1 MRRKRILID
10 DDDQREEKLSAFD
23 EFKQKVYYTFSEIL
37 ECKQISPTLAIF
49 MIVFSYL
56 QVISLT
62 CNSYNVYLNNSLFGL
77 ILPLIGYTLL
87 FPQITSQQ
95 NLFFNYGLLILGLGI
110 SIFIIWGMYYVYKCP
125 NQEEVYIRQF
135 KSSLGLIYDAFDK
148 IIFIPLMGLIL
159 ANFFCQLNVTCFS
172 TTHIIL
178 IIFSVIT
185 FFLMIILEILYNFMF
200 FNFTFKSQDSFS
212 RNPSDLNMTSIVFK
226 LVSLLTYL
234 ILNLSDHTQL
244 LEQMLVMI
252 IISFFIMLDTLN
264 SYPYHLKSVSKTNC
278 IMVTTFFW
286 VNASSFFVEASNIQ
300 LFQQNALLL
309 VGLGAVFFVKLQ
321 LNRVSYTA
329 NNVMISE
336 LIAIDTDILLDM
348 KVRVYHTLSQNLHI
362 KKSELLLASLLKI
375 HHDKCVDP
383 MCPCQR
389 RNYLY
394 DPKNLGYGDSK
405 IQFHKDDVFVKHFV
419 NKMIKDG
426 LKKFRTSKIAN
437 LDHLFYQF
445 EFLCLYTPLYTQSHQ
460 FRKMYGDNLGASID
474 FILYCLQQKIYK
486 YIYYKNIKNPVS
498 ESLQIENVKEFDK
511 GLKQIR
517 ESIRDVSQHF
527 SDLWET
533 LIDQVPDLSKLLQVC
548 NKNFQEIKQTQ
559 DIFQDLTLLNN
570 TSIELKVL
578 MEIYANQIVFDELLQ
593 LQVQKSIHMRS
604 QLEVGNSVN
613 QDLDFLIKKYNIYDD
628 NICVISLSSRYETMS
643 QITWCSHNVD
653 QILGVNSFSLKGRSI
668 NDFMPTVFSSFHDQ
682 ILKHFYNTGQETTI
696 NNIMHTWALDQQGYL
711 FSANVFAKIIPLQKE
726 IEIMSLIHKLNNTDY
741 ILTDSDGE
749 ISGFGKKFANI
760 LNITPK
766 EFSKFRLN
774 IQLIAPKLM
783 SVYRDYFVDL
793 EEGQQTQRPIQNTK
807 KMTVL
812 GSDIQSSVKE
822 VKFIIFIPQNFTEVL
837 QDHQEKKNELFS
849 TFFNLEEDIL
859 RQKSKMDPKIL
870 FEFKSIYFNYIQ
882 YGLRKINWKK
892 LQSIIKMRATIQTFT
907 FYNGHNMQ
915 SVKALKIMHYEVKK
929 PDYDY
934 MQKMKKRQEDL
945 KGVITEM
952 NKMIDDQKKKK
963 FKSQVFNEQKILF
976 AYFNLIFFIQNEE
989 EQIALEIKEKAD
1001 DGVQDK
1007 RKQQYKKRLKN
1018 VLSLF
1023 QRSGSAQF
1031 TNLGSLQPAD
1041 AKQDSKVSTPQNS
1054 TKIQTPQNKQQ
1065 KSSGQ
1070 PGQHNNNNEERID
1083 VEVKKAIIGLLRPA
1097 TQNNY
1102 AQAVIRQA
1110 RLSQM
1115 AQIQGLKKDDKRR
1128 QNFSYRKQT
1137 SNQLSE
1143 SSPKSNQQLFSN
1155 QASRIEDFSNQGSV
1169 ISKEQDKQGQKLA
1182 VTAPPDRKAK
1192 KNMFIKKNV
1201 VENFYPEFDEELHL
1215 PVASKFKQIL
1225 INKRIIGKKK
1235 GSHFYQHQ
1243 GKSKRRESG
1252 LMFDF
1257 DEAQNTQYSQTNA
1270 ATMTENEININ
1281 LIDQEDDNKQ
1291 EDKNQDQVNENNLN
1305 TSLSQSKIQGFEK
1318 QRSRIKSSEGDKSPV
1333 YKDTKEIKNLINQN
1347 DYKRQRSGSKIVPQ
1361 QEKNTNGRKLSKMG
1375 LFQKQGSQSNGFNK
1389 LRNKMKNGQLIKQLK
1404 SFDRE
1409 KDGSPSNQGNL
1420 QNADQQKQ
1428 VQKSDSSSE
1437 EDVNAEELKILLK
1450 SEKSNHTDKE
1460 ERNLIENLEKRD
1472 IQDEEKAVAQS
1483 VNSTNSS
1490 INTQNALRLLRV
1502 SLQNMKLPF
1511 VLIIAN
1517 YCVITM
1523 SILVFALSL
1532 TQLITTQSSY
1542 SDIKQQVNILDNISA
1557 YSENTTQFYY
1567 FYKDLYFVENKYLD
1581 NSLYDQNW
1589 WSNQQNLISNASLNF
1604 FNFTVNDLSQ
1614 AGGQEIQSKDV
1625 RFYLFE
1631 QMDAIM
1637 LIDQDPIKLNIDFQK
1652 YIRLF
1657 MNAVNSTIT
1666 YTRNKFDKLAI
1677 SKDDFLYFI
1686 FSNYDLNNQQ
1696 NQFNF
1701 SEAMDL
1707 IHKSMNQLFST
1718 FISLWTFTFTLI
1730 AGCVL
1735 AIYPIILKS
1744 RIKIHDSLVLFTK
1757 ISIRDVENY
1766 YTHYKNITHF
1776 FSTFISIR
1784 QLSRDVESFLEG
1796 EQILQFRQRKENDN
1810 KSISRSRKY
1819 KGVKIDRMGFFM
1831 QMLVVYVF
1839 FTAFAILKDIKMI
1852 FFITNTEDYIKAQI
1866 NQQQVFYQFQ
1876 NRVISYKQYLSDFQ
1890 DQENQSQIEIDSNN
1904 LSNQMKGNI
1913 TKLLMDNYQLFGKID
1928 QSYTQFVNSL
1938 MTDPVC
1944 QILALPSNDLC
1955 YSLQNSLLSK
1965 SFQNFFI
1972 YSENL
1977 FLNGFEHV
1985 KSIYQQQG
1993 FQKAQIESIM
2003 QINDTY
2009 LKDLTSLQQYI
2020 QLVNLMWKEYE
2031 QSSLFDEIDQQ
2042 LQFTQIVFICYS
2054 VSIFLFLVFVWLNV
2068 YLNLKRD
2075 SRWVNGF
2082 ILLIPIQMLRENQYL
2097 RSYLKRKLQ
2106 INSLSYA

>member
-1 MRRKRILID
+1 MRKKRRLID
-10 DDDQREEKLSAFD
+10 DEDQSDEKLSTFD
-23 EFKQKVYYTFSEIL
+23 EFKQKIYYTFSEIL

-49 MIVFSYL
+49 MMVFSYL

-62 CNSYNVYLNNSLFGL
+62 CNSFNVHLNNSLFGL

-95 NLFFNYGLLILGLGI
+95 NLFFNYALLILGLGI
-110 SIFIIWGMYYVYKCP
+110 SIFIFWGMYYVYTCH

-148 IIFIPLMGLIL
+148 IIFMPLMGLIL

-226 LVSLLTYL
+226 LISLMTYL
-234 ILNLSDHTQL
+234 VINLNDHTQL

-264 SYPYHLKSVSKTNC
+264 TYPYHSKSVSKTNC

-286 VNASSFFVEASNIQ
+286 VNASSFFVEASNIS

-329 NNVMISE
+329 NIVMISE

-375 HHDKCVDP
+375 HHDKCRDL

-394 DPKNLGYGDSK
+394 DPKNLSYGDQK
-405 IQFHKDDVFVKHFV
+405 IQFHKDEVFVKHFV

-445 EFLCLYTPLYTQSHQ
+445 EFLCLYTPLYTQSFQ

-486 YIYYKNIKNPVS
+486 YIYFKNIKNPVS

-511 GLKQIR
+511 GLKKIR
-517 ESIRDVSQHF
+517 ESIRGVSQHF

-570 TSIELKVL
+570 TSIELKEL

-668 NDFMPTVFSSFHDQ
+668 NDFMPQVFSSFHDQ

-696 NNIMHTWALDQQGYL
+696 NNIMHTWALDQHGYL

-726 IEIMSLIHKLNNTDY
+726 IEIMSLIHKLNSTDY

-766 EFSKFRLN
+766 EFSKFKLN

-783 SVYRDYFVDL
+783 SIYRDYFVDL
-793 EEGQQTQRPIQNTK
+793 EETNQTQRPIQNTK
-807 KMTVL
+807 KMAVL

-822 VKFIIFIPQNFTEVL
+822 IKFIIFIPQNFVDVL
-837 QDHQEKKNELFS
+837 QDHQESKNQLFS

-859 RQKSKMDPKIL
+859 RQKSKMDPKNL
-870 FEFKSIYFNYIQ
+870 FDFKSVYFNYIQ

-892 LQSIIKMRATIQTFT
+892 LQSIVKMRATIQTFT

-915 SVKALKIMHYEVKK
+915 SVKALKIMHYEIKK
-929 PDYDY
+929 PDYEY
-934 MQKMKKRQEDL
+934 MQKMKKRQDDL
-945 KGVITEM
+945 KGVISEM

-963 FKSQVFNEQKILF
+963 FK
-976 AYFNLIFFIQNEE
+976 AQNEE
-989 EQIALEIKEKAD
+989 EQVALEIKEKGD
-1001 DGVQDK
+1001 DGVQEK

-1031 TNLGSLQPAD
+1031 SNLGSFQPAEG
-1041 AKQDSKVSTPQNS
+1041 KQDSKVSTPQNS
-1054 TKIQTPQNKQQ
+1054 TKLQTPQNKQQ
-1065 KSSGQ
+1065 KSSAQSGQ
-1070 PGQHNNNNEERID
+1070 YNNNNEERID
-1083 VEVKKAIIGLLRPA
+1083 LEVKKAIIGLLRPS

-1102 AQAVIRQA
+1102 VQSVIRQA

-1115 AQIQGLKKDDKRR
+1115 VQIQGLKKDEKRK
-1128 QNFSYRKQT
+1128 QHINYRKQL
-1137 SNQLSE
+1137 SNQQSE
-1143 SSPKSNQQLFSN
+1143 SSPKSNQQIFSH
-1155 QASRIEDFSNQGSV
+1155 QASKIEDFSNQGSV
-1169 ISKEQDKQGQKLA
+1169 ISRDQDKQGQKPA
-1182 VTAPPDRKAK
+1182 AAAPPDRKTK

-1201 VENFYPEFDEELHL
+1201 VENIYPVYDEELHL
-1215 PVASKFKQIL
+1215 PVSSKFRQIL
-1225 INKRIIGKKK
+1225 INKKIIGKKK

-1243 GKSKRRESG
+1243 GKIKRRESG

-1257 DEAQNTQYSQTNA
+1257 DEAQNTQYSQTNPA
-1270 ATMTENEININ
+1270 AMTENEININ
-1281 LIDQEDDNKQ
+1281 LIDQDDDNKQ
-1291 EDKNQDQVNENNLN
+1291 EDQNQDQVQQNNLN
-1305 TSLSQSKIQGFEK
+1305 NSQSSSKIQGFER
-1318 QRSRIKSSEGDKSPV
+1318 QRSKIKSSEGDKSPIN
-1333 YKDTKEIKNLINQN
+1333 KDTKEIKNVMSQN
-1347 DYKRQRSGSKIVPQ
+1347 DYKRQTSGSKLAPQ
-1361 QEKNTNGRKLSKMG
+1361 QEKNTNGRKLSRIG
-1375 LFQKQGSQSNGFNK
+1375 LFQKQGSQNNGFNK
-1389 LRNKMKNGQLIKQLK
+1389 LRSKMKNGQLIKQLK
-1404 SFDRE
+1404 SFDKE
-1409 KDGSPSNQGNL
+1409 KDGSPSNQGNG
-1420 QNADQQKQ
+1420 QNADQKKI
-1428 VQKSDSSSE
+1428 QKSDSSSE

-1450 SEKSNHTDKE
+1450 SEKSNHTEKE
-1460 ERNLIENLEKRD
+1460 DRNLIENLEKRD

-1502 SLQNMKLPF
+1502 SLQNMKLPL
-1511 VLIIAN
+1511 VLILAN
-1517 YCVITM
+1517 YCVIIM

-1532 TQLITTQSSY
+1532 AQLVTTESSY
-1542 SDIKQQVNILDNISA
+1542 SDIKNQVSILDNISA

-1567 FYKDLYFVENKYLD
+1567 YYKDLYYVQNKYFD
-1581 NSLYDQNW
+1581 NILYDQNW
-1589 WSNQQNLISNASLNF
+1589 WSNQQKLISNASLIF
-1604 FNFTVNDLSQ
+1604 FNFTVYDLSQ
-1614 AGGQEIQSKDV
+1614 AGGQEIQAKDV

-1637 LIDQDPIKLNIDFQK
+1637 LIDQNQIEINIDFQK

-1657 MNAVNSTIT
+1657 MNAVNSTIF
-1666 YTRNKFDKLAI
+1666 YDRSKFDKETV
-1677 SKDDFLYFI
+1677 SKDDFIYFI
-1686 FSNYDLNNQQ
+1686 FSNFNLNNQQ
-1696 NQFNF
+1696 NKFNF

-1707 IHKSMNQLFST
+1707 IHKSMKQLFST
-1718 FISLWTFTFTLI
+1718 FVSLWTFTFILI

-1735 AIYPIILKS
+1735 AIYPIIIKS

-1757 ISIRDVENY
+1757 ISLRDVENY

-1810 KSISRSRKY
+1810 RSISRSRKY
-1819 KGVKIDRMGFFM
+1819 KGVKIDRMGFFF
-1831 QMLVVYVF
+1831 QMLAVYVF
-1839 FTAFAILKDIKMI
+1839 FTSFAVLKDIKMI
-1852 FFITNTEDYIKAQI
+1852 FFITKTEDYIRAQI

-1876 NRVISYKQYLSDFQ
+1876 NRVIDYKQYLSDFL

-1904 LSNQMKGNI
+1904 LQNQMKGNI
-1913 TKLLMDNYQLFGKID
+1913 TQLLMDNYQLFGQID
-1928 QSYTQFVNSL
+1928 QSYTQFINNL

-1944 QILALPSNDLC
+1944 QILNLPSNDPC
-1955 YSLQNSLLSK
+1955 YDIQDSLLSK

-1977 FLNGFEHV
+1977 FLNGYEHV

-1993 FQKAQIESIM
+1993 FQKAQIEAIM

-2009 LKDLTSLQQYI
+2009 LKDLTTLQQYI

-2031 QSSLFDEIDQQ
+2031 QSSIFDEIDQQ
-2042 LQFTQIVFICYS
+2042 LQLTQIVFVCYS
-2054 VSIFLFLVFVWLNV
+2054 LSIFLFLIFVWLNV

>member
-1 MRRKRILID
+1 MRRKRRLID
-10 DDDQREEKLSAFD
+10 DEDQSDEKLSAFD
-23 EFKQKVYYTFSEIL
+23 EFKQKIFYTFSEIL
-37 ECKQISPTLAIF
+37 DCKQISPPLAIF
-49 MIVFSYL
+49 MIIFSYL

-62 CNSYNVYLNNSLFGL
+62 CNSYNVYLN
-77 ILPLIGYTLL
+77 
-87 FPQITSQQ
+87 Q
-95 NLFFNYGLLILGLGI
+95 NLFFNYAMLILGLTV
-110 SIFIIWGMYYVYKCP
+110 SVFIIWGMYYVYKCP

-148 IIFIPLMGLIL
+148 IVFMPLMGLIL

-172 TTHIIL
+172 SKQSLFIYIQFKQLFII
-178 IIFSVIT
+178 
-185 FFLMIILEILYNFMF
+185 
-200 FNFTFKSQDSFS
+200 SQDSLS

-226 LVSLLTYL
+226 LISLLTYL

-252 IISFFIMLDTLN
+252 VISFFIMLDTL
-264 SYPYHLKSVSKTNC
+264 STYPYHLKSVSKTNC

-286 VNASSFFVEASNIQ
+286 VNASSFFVEASNIS

-336 LIAIDTDILLDM
+336 LIAIDTDIFLDM

-394 DPKNLGYGDSK
+394 DPKNLSYGDSK

-426 LKKFRTSKIAN
+426 LKKFKTSKIAN
-437 LDHLFYQF
+437 LDNLFYQF

-474 FILYCLQQKIYK
+474 FILYCLQQKIFK
-486 YIYYKNIKNPVS
+486 YIYYK
-498 ESLQIENVKEFDK
+498 IENVKEFDK
-511 GLKQIR
+511 GLKKIR

-559 DIFQDLTLLNN
+559 DMFQDLTLLNN

-578 MEIYANQIVFDELLQ
+578 MEIYSNQIVFDELLS

-628 NICVISLSSRYETMS
+628 NICVISLSSRFETMS

-668 NDFMPTVFSSFHDQ
+668 NDFMPSVFSSFHDQ

-711 FSANVFAKIIPLQKE
+711 FSANIFAKIIPLQKD
-726 IEIMSLIHKLNNTDY
+726 IEIMSLIHKLNSMDY

-766 EFSKFRLN
+766 EFSKFKLN

-793 EEGQQTQRPIQNTK
+793 EETYQTQRPIQNNK
-807 KMTVL
+807 KMAVL

-822 VKFIIFIPQNFTEVL
+822 IKFIVFIPQNFTDVL
-837 QDHQEKKNELFS
+837 QDHQEKKDELFS

-929 PDYDY
+929 PDYEY
-934 MQKMKKRQEDL
+934 MQKMKKRQDDL

-963 FKSQVFNEQKILF
+963 FK
-976 AYFNLIFFIQNEE
+976 AQNEE
-989 EQIALEIKEKAD
+989 EQIALEIKEKVD
-1001 DGVQDK
+1001 DGVQEK

-1041 AKQDSKVSTPQNS
+1041 IKPDSKVSTPQNS
-1054 TKIQTPQNKQQ
+1054 QKLQTPQHKQQ
-1065 KSSGQ
+1065 KPSPGQSGQ
-1070 PGQHNNNNEERID
+1070 QNQNNEERID
-1083 VEVKKAIIGLLRPA
+1083 VEVKKAIIGLLRPS

-1102 AQAVIRQA
+1102 VQTVIRQA

-1115 AQIQGLKKDDKRR
+1115 IQIQGLKKEEKRK
-1128 QNFSYRKQT
+1128 QINYRKQP
-1137 SNQLSE
+1137 SNSQSE
-1143 SSPKSNQQLFSN
+1143 SSPKSNQHIFSH
-1155 QASRIEDFSNQGSV
+1155 QTSKVEDFSNQGSV
-1169 ISKEQDKQGQKLA
+1169 ISKEQDKQVQKPI
-1182 VTAPPDRKAK
+1182 TPAPAPDRKTK

-1201 VENFYPEFDEELHL
+1201 VENFYPEYDEDLHL
-1215 PVASKFKQIL
+1215 PVASKFRQIL

-1235 GSHFYQHQ
+1235 GSHFYQNQ
-1243 GKSKRRESG
+1243 GKTKRRESG

-1257 DEAQNTQYSQTNA
+1257 GEAQHSEYNNTNA
-1270 ATMTENEININ
+1270 AITMTENEININ
-1281 LIDQEDDNKQ
+1281 LIDQDDENKQ
-1291 EDKNQDQVNENNLN
+1291 EDQNQVQVQENNF
-1305 TSLSQSKIQGFEK
+1305 KYQGFEK
-1318 QRSRIKSSEGDKSPV
+1318 QRSKIKSSEGDKSPN
-1333 YKDTKEIKNLINQN
+1333 YKDTKEIKNVISQG
-1347 DYKRQRSGSKIVPQ
+1347 DYKRQRSGSKVVTQ
-1361 QEKNTNGRKLSKMG
+1361 QDRNTNGRKLSKMG

-1389 LRNKMKNGQLIKQLK
+1389 LRSKMKNGQLIKQLK
-1404 SFDRE
+1404 SFDKE
-1409 KDGSPSNQGNL
+1409 KDGSPSNQGNGL
-1420 QNADQQKQ
+1420 VTEQKK
-1428 VQKSDSSSE
+1428 VEKSDSSSE

-1450 SEKSNHTDKE
+1450 SEKSNHSDKE
-1460 ERNLIENLEKRD
+1460 ERNLIDNLEKRGKSQNFIQNKD
-1472 IQDEEKAVAQS
+1472 VQDEEKAVAQS

-1502 SLQNMKLPF
+1502 SLQNMKLPL

-1517 YCVITM
+1517 YCVIIM
-1523 SILVFALSL
+1523 CILVFALSL

-1542 SDIKQQVNILDNISA
+1542 TDIKNQVNILDNIAA

-1567 FYKDLYFVENKYLD
+1567 YYRDLYFVQNKYLD
-1581 NSLYDQNW
+1581 NALYDQSW
-1589 WSNQQNLISNASLNF
+1589 WTNQQQLIFNASLNF
-1604 FNFTVNDLSQ
+1604 INFSVNDLSQ
-1614 AGGQEIQSKDV
+1614 AGGQEIQGKDV

-1637 LIDQDPIKLNIDFQK
+1637 LIDQNPIQINIDFQK

-1657 MNAVNSTIT
+1657 MNAVNSTIY
-1666 YTRNKFDKLAI
+1666 YTRNKFDKKAI

-1686 FSNYDLNNQQ
+1686 FSNFNLDDKQ
-1696 NQFNF
+1696 NEFNF
-1701 SEAMDL
+1701 SEAMNL
-1707 IHKSMNQLFST
+1707 IDKSMKQLFST
-1718 FISLWTFTFTLI
+1718 FVSLWTFTFTLI

-1766 YTHYKNITHF
+1766 YTHYKNITYF

-1819 KGVKIDRMGFFM
+1819 KGVKIDRLSFFF

-1839 FTAFAILKDIKMI
+1839 FTSFAILKDIKMI
-1852 FFITNTEDYIKAQI
+1852 FFITKTEDYIRAQI
-1866 NQQQVFYQFQ
+1866 NQQQVYYQFQ
-1876 NRVISYKQYLSDFQ
+1876 NRVIGYKQYLSDFQ
-1890 DQENQSQIEIDSNN
+1890 DEENPSQIEIDSNN
-1904 LSNQMKGNI
+1904 LQDQMKGNI
-1913 TKLLMDNYQLFGKID
+1913 TQLLMDNYQLYGQID
-1928 QSYTQFVNSL
+1928 QTYIQFVNNL
-1938 MTDPVC
+1938 MTEPVC
-1944 QILALPSNDLC
+1944 QMLNVQFQFDIQFIIIINKHFYYFIQSFLQTIHAIICKIVYFLRAFRISLYILRIFFQMGMST
-1955 YSLQNSLLSK
+1955 SK
-1965 SFQNFFI
+1965 LFTNNKDFKKVIFDYLKYHFNFFNNQHKLSRLCRLMIHSQKIQQAYKII
-1972 YSENL
+1972 YNWLIQCGKNMNNL
-1977 FLNGFEHV
+1977 H
-1985 KSIYQQQG
+1985 
-1993 FQKAQIESIM
+1993 
-2003 QINDTY
+2003 Y
-2009 LKDLTSLQQYI
+2009 LMKWI
-2020 QLVNLMWKEYE
+2020 
-2031 QSSLFDEIDQQ
+2031 SS
-2042 LQFTQIVFICYS
+2042 
-2054 VSIFLFLVFVWLNV
+2054 
-2068 YLNLKRD
+2068 
-2075 SRWVNGF
+2075 F
-2082 ILLIPIQMLRENQYL
+2082 ILQRQYL
-2097 RSYLKRKLQ
+2097 FAIRYQFSYFWY
-2106 INSLSYA
+2106 LSG